1 MSRKIEEFKPQNP
14 DEVSFYTCGPT
25 VYDYAHIGNYRAY
38 IFNDILKRTLRF
50 DGFNVLHIM
59 NITDVG
65 HLTSD
70 SDEGEDKIEKSARL
84 ESKSAAEIADHY
96 TEAFKSDLKKL
107 NIIEP
112 KIWCKAT
119 DHIKEQL
126 DLIKVLEKKGFTYQT
141 SDGIYFDTSKTKD
154 YGKLAKLNLE
164 GQEEGARVEK
174 NPEKKN
180 PSDFALWK
188 FSPKDQKRQM
198 EWESPWG
205 IGFPG
210 WHLECSAM
218 SMKYLGETIDIHTGG
233 IDHVPVHHTNE
244 IAQSEAATGKQF
256 VRFWAHNEFLLMNSG
271 KMAKSEGGF
280 ITVEELEKKGF
291 DPIVYRFF
299 NLSSHYRSKLNFT
312 WEALQG
318 AKNSWEKLKGKFL
331 DLGQQNG
338 TPDEAFIEKFKTA
351 INNDL
356 SMPQALVVMWDVF
369 KSNINDFDKRA
380 TLLEFDKVFGLGLGN
395 VDEDEVEVPEEIK
408 KLVAERDK
416 ARVNKNWE
424 KSDELRKEIEK
435 AGWLLEDTAD
445 TSRLRKKD

>member
-1 MSRKIEEFKPQNP
+1 
-14 DEVSFYTCGPT
+14 
-25 VYDYAHIGNYRAY
+25 
-38 IFNDILKRTLRF
+38 
-50 DGFNVLHIM
+50 
-59 NITDVG
+59 
-65 HLTSD
+65 
-70 SDEGEDKIEKSARL
+70 
-84 ESKSAAEIADHY
+84 
-96 TEAFKSDLKKL
+96 
-107 NIIEP
+107 
-112 KIWCKAT
+112 
-119 DHIKEQL
+119 
-126 DLIKVLEKKGFTYQT
+126 
-141 SDGIYFDTSKTKD
+141 
-154 YGKLAKLNLE
+154 
-164 GQEEGARVEK
+164 
-174 NPEKKN
+174 
-180 PSDFALWK
+180 
-188 FSPKDQKRQM
+188 
-198 EWESPWG
+198 
-205 IGFPG
+205 
-210 WHLECSAM
+210 
-218 SMKYLGETIDIHTGG
+218 
-233 IDHVPVHHTNE
+233 
-244 IAQSEAATGKQF
+244 
-256 VRFWAHNEFLLMNSG
+256 
-271 KMAKSEGGF
+271 
-280 ITVEELEKKGF
+280 LEKKGF
-291 DPIVYRFF
+291 DPIVFRFF